1 MNAILTLKFSIFI
14 TNSLEQFKQLKFM
27 KTSSRLPVK
36 LILLLFI
43 GTFLGCNSSNKTDT
57 DTSKNAIV
65 ILKFK
70 AQPDK
75 GAKVVSELTKLIEE
89 VKNEPHF
96 VQIKMHVDPEDST
109 NILLYEEWEDLTYY
123 RTEHMNTDHLQ
134 GFMVASQNFLLGP
147 PDVTFWKLKHTF
159 K

>member
-1 MNAILTLKFSIFI
+1 
-14 TNSLEQFKQLKFM
+14 M
-27 KTSSRLPVK
+27 KTIVKLPIK
-36 LILLLFI
+36 LILLIFTSALVA
-43 GTFLGCNSSNKTDT
+43 CNSSNKTDS
-57 DTSKNAIV
+57 DPSKNAIV
-65 ILKFK
+65 VLKFK

-75 GAKVVSELTKLIEE
+75 GAEVVSELTKLIEE

-109 NILLYEEWEDLTYY
+109 NIFLYEEWEDLTYY
-123 RTEHMNTDHLQ
+123 RTDHMNTDHLQ

>member
-1 MNAILTLKFSIFI
+1 
-14 TNSLEQFKQLKFM
+14 M
-27 KTSSRLPVK
+27 KTSTRLSVK
-36 LILLLFI
+36 LIVLLFI
-43 GTFLGCNSSNKTDT
+43 GAFLGCNSSNKTDP
-57 DTSKNAIV
+57 DTSKNTIV
-65 ILKFK
+65 VLKFK

-75 GAKVVSELTKLIEE
+75 GTKVVSELTKLIEE

-123 RTEHMNTDHLQ
+123 RTDHMNTDHLQ
-134 GFMVASQNFLLGP
+134 GFMVASQNYLLGP